1 MNLNELRKHAR
12 TLSLN
17 ELREFRRDVISVL
30 EEASK
35 EKTADLKHEL
45 GVGDVVKVNHRRLRN
60 QYLTVVKVNRV
71 KAKLKS
77 KTNTIWTVPL
87 SLIEQTDMVE
97 LEKGNL
103 VG

>member
-12 TLSLN
+12 TLSLT
-17 ELREFRRDVISVL
+17 ELREFRKDIASIL
-30 EEASK
+30 EEVSR
-35 EKTADLKHEL
+35 EKTADLKYEL
-45 GVGDVVKVNHRRLRN
+45 SVGDVVKVNHEQLRN

-71 KAKLKS
+71 KAKLRS
-77 KTNTIWTVPL
+77 KTNTLWDVPL

>member
-1 MNLNELRKHAR
+1 MNLNELKKHAR

-17 ELREFRRDVISVL
+17 ELRELRRDIISVL
-30 EEASK
+30 DEASK
-35 EKTADLKHEL
+35 EKTADLKYQL
-45 GVGDVVKVNHRRLRN
+45 SVGDVVKVNHRRLRN

-87 SLIEQTDMVE
+87 DLIEQTDMVE